1 MADRRKQRAAG
12 AHSPVVDRPTSHAT
26 GAAPAAYVH
35 LPPATR
41 IEFFSDAVFAFSAT
55 LLVVALEVPHSYPEL
70 ERTLWGFVGFALSFL
85 ALALIWSSHHAY
97 FRRYQLADRATVALN
112 AILLFVVL
120 FYVYPLKFMT
130 TSLADV
136 VIGLHPER
144 RNEMFRSMD
153 DVGRMFVVYG
163 LGFVAVFAVFS
174 LLYRHAARS
183 AAALRLTPWQAHEAR
198 TLQRHYLLM
207 AGVGL
212 LSAVLAAADLGVRYG
227 LPGCVYVL
235 IGPISWWH
243 GNWSD
248 RRAPANAAASVA

>member
-1 MADRRKQRAAG
+1 MSDHANQAAAG
-12 AHSPVVDRPTSHAT
+12 APATAADHRAHPSSSP
-26 GAAPAAYVH
+26 APAAHAH

-97 FRRYQLADRATVALN
+97 FRRYQLADRATIALN
-112 AILLFVVL
+112 AMLLFVVL

-144 RNEMFRSMD
+144 RNEMFRSID
-153 DVGRMFVVYG
+153 DVGRMFLVYS
-163 LGFVAVFAVFS
+163 LGFFAVFGVFS
-174 LLYRHAARS
+174 LLYRHAARC
-183 AAALRLTPWQAHEAR
+183 AAALQLTPWQVHEAR
-198 TLQRHYLLM
+198 MLQRHYLLM

-212 LSAVLAAADLGVRYG
+212 LSVVLAAARLGVEYG
-227 LPGCVYVL
+227 VPGYVYVL

-243 GNWSD
+243 GKWSEA
-248 RRAPANAAASVA
+248 RAPAKAAA

>member
-1 MADRRKQRAAG
+1 MADRRKQRAAD
-12 AHSPVVDRPTSHAT
+12 AHSAAVQQSTSHASS
-26 GAAPAAYVH
+26 AAPAAHVH

-55 LLVVALEVPHSYPEL
+55 LLVVALEVPHSYHEL

-112 AILLFVVL
+112 AMLLFVVL

-130 TSLADV
+130 TSLTDV

-144 RNEMFRSMD
+144 RNEMFRSID
-153 DVGRMFVVYG
+153 DVGRMFFVYS
-163 LGFVAVFAVFS
+163 LGFFAVFAVFS
-174 LLYRHAARS
+174 LLYRHAARR
-183 AAALRLTPWQAHEAR
+183 AAALQLTPWQEHEAR

-212 LSAVLAAADLGVRYG
+212 LSVVLAAADIGVMYG
-227 LPGCVYVL
+227 LPGYVYVL

-243 GNWSD
+243 SHWSD
-248 RRAPANAAASVA
+248 RRAPANAAATVA

>member
-1 MADRRKQRAAG
+1 MSDRKQRATGSHRPEAVT
-12 AHSPVVDRPTSHAT
+12 PV
-26 GAAPAAYVH
+26 PARGTHTH

-70 ERTLWGFVGFALSFL
+70 ERTLWGFLGFAMSFV
-85 ALALIWSSHHAY
+85 ALALIWSTHHAY

-112 AILLFVVL
+112 SILLFVVL

-130 TSLADV
+130 TSLVDV

-144 RNEMFRSMD
+144 RNEMFRSQD

-163 LGFVAVFAVFS
+163 LGFLAVFGCFS

-183 AAALRLTPWQAHEAR
+183 ASTLELTPWQLHEAQM
-198 TLQRHYLLM
+198 LQRHYLMM
-207 AGVGL
+207 AGVGA
-212 LSAVLAAADLGVRYG
+212 LSVVLALADVGARFGV
-227 LPGCVYVL
+227 PGFVYVL
-235 IGPISWWH
+235 IGPLAWAH
-243 GNWSD
+243 GVWSE
-248 RRAPANAAASVA
+248 RRAPPASA